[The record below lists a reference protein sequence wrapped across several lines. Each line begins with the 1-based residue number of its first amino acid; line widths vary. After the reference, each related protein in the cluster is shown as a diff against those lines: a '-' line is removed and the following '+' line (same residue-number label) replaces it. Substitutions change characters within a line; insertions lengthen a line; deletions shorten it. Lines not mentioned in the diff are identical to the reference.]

1 MAPRKGSSPFSRV
14 ESPLLLDPDKR
25 WYVLSSKVCGESVA
39 KYFSRNKLPSR
50 FPDDIVRVKRSALRT
65 VDGATFEGKASSED
79 EIVASSFGMIVI
91 FLRHSPDSGVF
102 KDNAF
107 EKLRD
112 YLNCLDLSV
121 LSKEPEEQQQAD
133 SALNVAG
140 NLTPLVK
147 ANRRLEMP
155 PTSPVVYSQHV
166 DEDTGC
172 FLLTPPKSKGKKQ
185 KVSRFQL

>member
-1 MAPRKGSSPFSRV
+1 M
-14 ESPLLLDPDKR
+14 
-25 WYVLSSKVCGESVA
+25 
-39 KYFSRNKLPSR
+39 
-50 FPDDIVRVKRSALRT
+50 
-65 VDGATFEGKASSED
+65 
-79 EIVASSFGMIVI
+79 ASSFGMIAI

-185 KVSRFQL
+185 GQKAKGKPFSALRIPLRCSVEVCCLF